1 MALRVETQTVLRLG
15 RASWPLQPTHLAV
28 NDHGTFVLLAPHNK
42 QFCALL
48 AAQHNL
54 RLPAKASI
62 NQSELYQSLLF
73 ARRTA
78 ENKYQLDQEAAR
90 VQEQSSGLFG
100 NADTERAMV
109 EVGSS
114 PRKTRV
120 VRRTRQLRAQAREEQ
135 HLLTVNWKNHTLR
148 VLGPGHTTDVPRVLL
163 EDMPRFFAAA
173 SAATLTLED
182 FEPRPR
188 ASFPKGT
195 PACEKVV
202 GIGGGRKA
210 RRRTGLRQFA
220 VVHENQAAPAQPVQ
234 DAAPAAPEPAQR
246 RKAAKRARHGRNVD

>member
-182 FEPRPR
+182 FEPRPTR
-188 ASFPKGT
+188 RPRPSPCRTQPHQPLSLRKG
-195 PACEKVV
+195 
-202 GIGGGRKA
+202 A
-210 RRRTGLRQFA
+210 RRPSGPGMVAMWIDCVTRVRVWEFRKGSPLADLFPLS
-220 VVHENQAAPAQPVQ
+220 VCKAQQQ
-234 DAAPAAPEPAQR
+234 DP
-246 RKAAKRARHGRNVD
+246 